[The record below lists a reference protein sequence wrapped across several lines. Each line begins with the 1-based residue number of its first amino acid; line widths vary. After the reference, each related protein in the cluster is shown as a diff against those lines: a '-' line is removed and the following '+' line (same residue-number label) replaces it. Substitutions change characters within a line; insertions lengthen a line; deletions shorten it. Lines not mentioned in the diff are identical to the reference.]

1 MYLAAILHND
11 RFPPGGHVTSKPLVE
26 GEPQFSLGGRVHLPD
41 LLAVHLAG
49 DPEDPRVQLHRLLVD
64 EEEGRAVRLNQ
75 LESLV
80 HHLAGWL
87 LQHFYD
93 LHNKRVHAD
102 LVLEDGCHH

>member
-11 RFPPGGHVTSKPLVE
+11 WFPPGGHVTSEPLVE
-26 GEPQFSLGGRVHLPD
+26 GEPQFSLSGRVHLPD

-93 LHNKRVHAD
+93 LHNEGVHAD